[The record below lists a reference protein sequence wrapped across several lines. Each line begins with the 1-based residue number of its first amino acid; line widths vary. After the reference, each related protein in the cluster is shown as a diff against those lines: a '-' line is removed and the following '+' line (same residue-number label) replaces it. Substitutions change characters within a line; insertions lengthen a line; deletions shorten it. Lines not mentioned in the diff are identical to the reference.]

1 MSSALP
7 FRRPGLSR
15 MSGVAR
21 REAVAFYLCILP
33 WLLGFLIFFAY
44 PIVRSL
50 YLSFMHYQIGGSPT
64 FIGLDNFTRMFT
76 QDSNFPQSLKVTLFF
91 VLGNVPGSLIIALG
105 TALLLAQPIRGVNFW
120 RTIYFLPSLVSGVA
134 VAVLW
139 SYVFNPQ
146 YGLINTLLGYV
157 GIQGPGWINNEY
169 WAMPSLIIMSWWTVG
184 GGIVIYL
191 AGIKGIP
198 KELYEAVEIDGGGF
212 WARFRHITLPMLSPT
227 IFFNLVMGFIGAF
240 QVFDL
245 PLVIG
250 GGQTLGSPNR
260 ATLTYM
266 LNLYQEA
273 FRFGNLGYAA
283 ALSWVLFVI
292 IMLLTALTF
301 RSSSLWVYYESERR

>member
-1 MSSALP
+1 
-7 FRRPGLSR
+7 